1 MALAGPPP
9 LLDRSPLT
17 AVLGDLREE
26 RAASVPFPPG
36 DTRFSLSRTRRF
48 ANDPLPLML
57 DSYERF
63 GPVFTLRLFH
73 GNVVFMLGPAA
84 NHYITVSHAANFTW
98 RESHFRDLIGL
109 MGDGL
114 LTIDGDFHRRSRLI
128 MLPGFHRERIAASV
142 EVMVGETNAAL
153 DQLAAGDRIDLYTW
167 TRRLALRIAM
177 RALFGLDPDG
187 ERARAVDAAG
197 LFEQALSFFSSEY
210 AFRMLRGPHTPWA
223 RLQQAARS
231 LDQLIYAEIS
241 SRRASGARG
250 EDILSLLLD
259 AHDEDGTTLTDLQ
272 IRDEVMTL
280 MFAGHDTTTST
291 VAFMFHE
298 LAHHP
303 EIVARLPGRARLP
316 ARRRAAHAFAADVG
330 RALRAGDGLRR
341 DAPHVPARLDRAA
354 ALGRAVRVRR
364 PSVPGRA
371 FVNYS
376 SWASHHLPDV
386 FAEPDRFRPERFTPE
401 AKAALGKG
409 AYVPFGGGS
418 RTCIGMRFGQLEIR
432 TIATL
437 LLSRFTL
444 SQPEDFH
451 LEIRQMPTISPKN
464 GLPMIVQARSAQAR
478 PKITA
483 CSPPPS
489 PDGPATALAP
499 TPSTYTRGLSIR
511 VSFSPSSGKP
521 SGCTTSLPSCA
532 RATASTDALTPNRP
546 PLALTCTR
554 PSCAALQPHF
564 EPFAQ
569 RLPHVRTRG
578 SCLSQQRIA
587 VLLKARVVQLQWTLL
602 HVFGRHAHALH
613 PARFAE

>member
-1 MALAGPPP
+1 MALVGPPP
-9 LLDRSPLT
+9 LLDTNPFA
-17 AVLGDLREE
+17 AVFGDLREE

-36 DTRFSLSRTRRF
+36 DTRFSLGRTRRF
-48 ANDPLPLML
+48 ANDPLPLLL

-84 NHYITVSHAANFTW
+84 NHYITVSHATNFTW

-153 DQLAAGDRIDLYTW
+153 DQLAAGEGIDLYTW

-187 ERARAVDAAG
+187 ETARAVDAAG

-210 AFRMLRGPHTPWA
+210 ALRMLRGPYTPWA

-231 LDQLIYAEIS
+231 LDELIYAEIS

-259 AHDEDGTTLTDLQ
+259 AHDEDANTLTDLQ

-291 VAFMFHE
+291 VAFMFYE

-303 EIVARLPGRARLP
+303 EIVARLQAEQDSELVDGQPTP
-316 ARRRAAHAFAADVG
+316 AQLMSGELAELELVFDETLRMYPPAWIGPRRSVEAFEF
-330 RALRAGDGLRR
+330 AG
-341 DAPHVPARLDRAA
+341 H
-354 ALGRAVRVRR
+354 
-364 PSVPGRA
+364 SVPGRA

-386 FAEPDRFRPERFTPE
+386 YPEPEEFRPERFAPE
-401 AKAALGKG
+401 AKAALPKG

-444 SQPEDFH
+444 SLPDDFK
-451 LEIRQMPTISPKN
+451 LEIRQMPTISPKD
-464 GLPMIVQARSAQAR
+464 GLPVIVHPRSAQAR
-478 PKITA
+478 PERQPVART
-483 CSPPPS
+483 
-489 PDGPATALAP
+489 LA
-499 TPSTYTRGLSIR
+499 
-511 VSFSPSSGKP
+511 
-521 SGCTTSLPSCA
+521 
-532 RATASTDALTPNRP
+532 
-546 PLALTCTR
+546 
-554 PSCAALQPHF
+554 
-564 EPFAQ
+564 
-569 RLPHVRTRG
+569 
-578 SCLSQQRIA
+578 
-587 VLLKARVVQLQWTLL
+587 
-602 HVFGRHAHALH
+602 
-613 PARFAE
+613 